1 MTMDGPIKLRTN
13 EYWGKRSGT
22 ITRDGQC
29 IIKGKR
35 AGAAKAASGGAG
47 RGDRRRNRTYANKK
61 LSRPSRAGSAVP
73 RTKGRKAMGRAA

>member
-1 MTMDGPIKLRTN
+1 MNMDGTIKLRTN

-35 AGAAKAASGGAG
+35 AGAAKAASGAG

-61 LSRPSRAGSAVP
+61 LSRPSRAGAAVP
-73 RTKGRKAMGRAA
+73 RTKGRKAVARVA

>member
-1 MTMDGPIKLRTN
+1 MATPIKLRTN
-13 EYWGKRSGT
+13 EFWGKRSGT

-35 AGAAKAASGGAG
+35 GGAAKAASSAG

-61 LSRPSRAGSAVP
+61 LSRASRSGAAIP
-73 RTKGRKAMGRAA
+73 RTKGRKTVARVA